1 MHVDNFIDGKW
12 SPPSG
17 SANWDVLNPATG
29 ERLAEATEST
39 ESDVDRA
46 VAAARAAFPAW
57 ANTPPG
63 QRARLLAQL
72 AQAAEKATEKL
83 VRLEVLDAG
92 KPITAFRD
100 EEMPVIVDSLHYLAG
115 AARALTA
122 QAAAEYIPG
131 RTTTFRREPVGVVVA
146 ITPWNFPL
154 LQVVLKVIPALAAGN
169 TVVLKPA
176 ENTPLSA
183 AELAH
188 LSEGILPPGTLNVV
202 NGPGA
207 TTGATLAHHPDI
219 GLLSFTGSVA
229 AGQAI
234 AHAAADHVKRV
245 VLELGGNAA
254 AIVFADV
261 DLEATLQTLISTGLG
276 NAGQD
281 CTASSRLLV
290 HQSRLDDFVNGLSR
304 HASSWTAGDTLSE
317 ETQLGPLISERQR
330 NRVEQLIHDRAGG
343 AEIVTGGERP
353 PLPGYYLQPTVI
365 TGVRQD
371 DALVQEEIFGPVFT
385 VQPFGSEEEALAL
398 ANGTQYGLA
407 SSVWTNDIGRAHR
420 LANGLQFGTVWIND
434 HTLFSP
440 EIPQGGFAASGYGK
454 EGGPLGIEEF
464 TRIKQV
470 SINLG
475 TSR

>member
-1 MHVDNFIDGKW
+1 M
-12 SPPSG
+12 
-17 SANWDVLNPATG
+17 
-29 ERLAEATEST
+29 
-39 ESDVDRA
+39 
-46 VAAARAAFPAW
+46 
-57 ANTPPG
+57 
-63 QRARLLAQL
+63 
-72 AQAAEKATEKL
+72 
-83 VRLEVLDAG
+83 
-92 KPITAFRD
+92 
-100 EEMPVIVDSLHYLAG
+100 IVDSLHYLAG

-183 AELAH
+183 AELAR

-219 GLLSFTGSVA
+219 ALLSFTGSVA

-304 HASSWTAGDTLSE
+304 HASSWKVGDTLSE
-317 ETQLGPLISERQR
+317 ETQLGPPISERQR
-330 NRVEQLIHDRAGG
+330 NRVEQLIHDRPAG